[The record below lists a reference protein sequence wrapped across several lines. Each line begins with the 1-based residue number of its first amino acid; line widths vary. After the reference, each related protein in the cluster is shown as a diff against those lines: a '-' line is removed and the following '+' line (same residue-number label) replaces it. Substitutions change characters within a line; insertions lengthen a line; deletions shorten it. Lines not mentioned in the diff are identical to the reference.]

1 MIVGELD
8 NIMIVMGKQR
18 VLDNYVSVP
27 YLSVNILVNNCF
39 PIPIIVQQSN
49 YIDGWPWPWPWGCA
63 RPDNIYYLRNI

>member
-39 PIPIIVQQSN
+39 PIPIILQQQIILMAGLGLGSRAVLGL
-49 YIDGWPWPWPWGCA
+49 ILFD
-63 RPDNIYYLRNI
+63 I

>member
-39 PIPIIVQQSN
+39 PIPIIVQQSTMAG
-49 YIDGWPWPWPWGCA
+49 IGLGPGA
-63 RPDNIYYLRNI
+63 VLGLIIFNI